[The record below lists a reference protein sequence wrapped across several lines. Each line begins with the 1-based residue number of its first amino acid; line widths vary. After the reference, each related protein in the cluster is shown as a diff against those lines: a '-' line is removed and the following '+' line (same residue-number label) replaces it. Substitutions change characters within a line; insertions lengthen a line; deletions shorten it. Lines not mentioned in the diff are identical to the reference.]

1 MLVGFGGS
9 PSGGLVVAFLKWDLE
24 LLRVFLRHKVSGL
37 VLLSLLLILSDVV
50 TGDSIKGIT
59 APVQKHLLDE

>member
-1 MLVGFGGS
+1 
-9 PSGGLVVAFLKWDLE
+9 